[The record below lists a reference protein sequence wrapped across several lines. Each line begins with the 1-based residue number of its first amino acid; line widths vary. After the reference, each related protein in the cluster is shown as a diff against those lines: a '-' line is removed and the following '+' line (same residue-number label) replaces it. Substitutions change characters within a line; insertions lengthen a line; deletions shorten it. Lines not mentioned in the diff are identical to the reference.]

1 MNQIVPFYN
10 FESKD
15 LLEIGIDEAG
25 RGPMFGRLYVAA
37 VVLPKDGSF
46 DFTHIKDSKKI
57 TSAKKRQ
64 ELYERILRTALA
76 THIHFI
82 EPDTIDKIN
91 IRQAVLKGM
100 RECISEITKTIQ
112 QKMGKSYLDRF
123 IMVDGNDFPPYMEYQ
138 TDKDA
143 LKQIPSETFIGGDNT
158 YANIAAASILAKV
171 ARDNYVLELCKEYP
185 YLEQYGLHKNM
196 GYGTKQHMDAI
207 QKNGITQWHRRS
219 YGCCKTASYSETY
232 SEKNNL
238 KK

>member
-10 FESKD
+10 LENKD
-15 LLEIGIDEAG
+15 LFEIGIDEAG
-25 RGPMFGRLYVAA
+25 RGPLFGRLYVAA

-64 ELYERILRTALA
+64 ELYNRILQTALA

-82 EPDTIDKIN
+82 EADTIDKIN

-100 RECISEITKTIQ
+100 RECISEITKSLQ
-112 QKMGKSYLDRF
+112 NKMKVSPLDRF

-138 TDKDA
+138 TDTEK
-143 LKQIPSETFIGGDNT
+143 LKQVPTETFIGGDNI

-171 ARDNYVLELCKEYP
+171 ARDNYILDLCKEHS
-185 YLEQYGLHKNM
+185 YLGERYGLHKNM
-196 GYGTKQHMDAI
+196 GYGTKQHMEGI
-207 QKNGITQWHRRS
+207 QKYGITPWHRKS
-219 YGCCKTASYSETY
+219 YGCCKTACLADVS
-232 SEKNNL
+232 K
-238 KK
+238 